1 MQKFIY
7 LFTNVLIVLLLFISC
22 KKKNKFTDSNEYSK
36 EHERLIESL
45 KFNENGPNYPP
56 GYQKV
61 AFQLMI
67 DRMNNPPLSSK
78 NNQGGDEDIPFSSSA
93 AATAAAQRQLQCARL
108 SCLLSGVL

>member
-7 LFTNVLIVLLLFISC
+7 FFTNVLIVSLLFISC

-78 NNQGGDEDIPFSSSA
+78 NNQGGKKEKYLTRDEIEMNFECFCNSNIISFKSIFI
-93 AATAAAQRQLQCARL
+93 L
-108 SCLLSGVL
+108 